1 MVPGKLSTFT
11 ELSGVAIGDQV
22 NVTDWDLGRSEA
34 SIEVQSGMKRDE
46 DLLLFYPKVRAGYS
60 DRATIDVSFSPEK
73 EMPQDVAY
81 ANFGSLNIGVGM
93 KLVKEEAFPPT
104 RIYKVVSVTTQL
116 NSTKILD
123 LCGQKFAPEFGMNS
137 SKFIAELA
145 KIPGC
150 VYLSKKDTGGN
161 GRLVNVYF
169 PNDRLRIGFDQ
180 EEMVS
185 ATIYAPNNEVQ

>member
-1 MVPGKLSTFT
+1 
-11 ELSGVAIGDQV
+11 
-22 NVTDWDLGRSEA
+22 
-34 SIEVQSGMKRDE
+34 
-46 DLLLFYPKVRAGYS
+46 
-60 DRATIDVSFSPEK
+60 
-73 EMPQDVAY
+73 MPQDVAY